1 MNNRAGSH
9 RHNALGEASFT
20 SYVPSPIAQEFELH
34 YNDNLVGLL
43 IGARLRLHKL
53 DEALRTDA
61 SNGAAEKLI
70 RFEAEESAQLASGT
84 KRADEEDI
92 DNLEKAIIYAT
103 ARTESLPISGRLIQE
118 AHGMALQAPGHEA
131 LWPGWFRESPAWMG
145 NAGASLAQASFVFP
159 VPEDMEEAMA
169 DLERFVND
177 DRSHL
182 DPLVRAALAH
192 YQFETIHPFLDG
204 NGRAGRIL
212 NGLLLVEYGL
222 LSQPVLPISFYF
234 ARSASRYYDKIRS
247 VQETG
252 DCETWV
258 AYYLE
263 ATTQTAQLALDRIE
277 QQSFRTG
284 QKDGGKTTPTPTF
297 STPREHSQP

>member
-1 MNNRAGSH
+1 MNNRAGSY
-9 RHNALGEASFT
+9 RRNARGEASFT

-34 YNDNLVGLL
+34 YNDDLVELL
-43 IGARLRLHKL
+43 IAARLRLYAL
-53 DEALRTDA
+53 DEALRADTTG
-61 SNGAAEKLI
+61 GAAEKLI
-70 RFEAEESAQLASGT
+70 RFEAEESAQLASGA
-84 KRADEEDI
+84 KQASEEDI
-92 DNLEKAIIYAT
+92 DNLEKAIIYAA

-145 NAGASLAQASFVFP
+145 DAGASLAQASLVFP
-159 VPEDMEEAMA
+159 VLEDMEEAMA

-177 DRSHL
+177 DQSHL

-222 LSQPVLPISFYF
+222 LTQPALPISFYF
-234 ARSASRYYDKIRS
+234 ARSASRYYSKIRS

-252 DCETWV
+252 DYEIWV
-258 AYYLE
+258 AYYLD
-263 ATTQTAQLALDRIE
+263 ATAQAAQLALDRIK
-277 QQSFRTG
+277 Q
-284 QKDGGKTTPTPTF
+284 
-297 STPREHSQP
+297 